1 MATVTGSGTAARE
14 ISSLVKAASEWTSK
28 AIVIS
33 ANTKTRTRDLMV
45 PLVAR
50 ECGKIGQITRP
61 ETEVLLLVRFPSA
74 YEI

>member
-1 MATVTGSGTAARE
+1 
-14 ISSLVKAASEWTSK
+14 
-28 AIVIS
+28 
-33 ANTKTRTRDLMV
+33 MV

-61 ETEVLLLVRFPSA
+61 EKEVLLLVRFPSA

>member
-14 ISSLVKAASEWTSK
+14 ISTLVKAASEWTSK

-50 ECGKIGQITRP
+50 ECGKIGQNSARNGSFVAGAFP
-61 ETEVLLLVRFPSA
+61 E
-74 YEI
+74 